1 MIFFLASLSH
11 LKEQIKNHVLCQY
24 RQSACTFRIG
34 MQVAYVRPGRDCV
47 SKYVGN
53 KCNMS
58 EFWIK
63 MFGQRRKTIKRE
75 RDPQLG
81 IILSLQ
87 VTLLVSEL
95 NRRLSSAKFSF
106 FYF

>member
-11 LKEQIKNHVLCQY
+11 LKEQIKNRVVCQY
-24 RQSACTFRIG
+24 RQPACTFRTG
-34 MQVAYVRPGRDCV
+34 MQMAFMRPGRDCV

-53 KCNMS
+53 KCNIS

-63 MFGQRRKTIKRE
+63 KFGQRRKTIKRE
-75 RDPQLG
+75 RDPRLG
-81 IILSLQ
+81 IILSLK

-95 NRRLSSAKFSF
+95 NRRL
-106 FYF
+106 